1 MKFSLITCLLTFSLL
16 ALPTVAM
23 AHPAQQVVK
32 DTADEVL
39 EKLRAEKEELQNN
52 PDRVYALVYEM
63 IIPHFDFKSM
73 SKWVLGRNW
82 RHASPEQQEEFSK
95 EFQTLLVR
103 TYAKALLQYSDEEI
117 EYSPVHKKEDAEL
130 VTVRTEV
137 KQSGSSKIPINY
149 TMHEVDGE
157 WKVVDVAVNGASLVS
172 TYRGSFAS
180 EVRRGGIDTLI
191 SKLSERNAG
200 SRAAVKAEEAK

>member
-1 MKFSLITCLLTFSLL
+1 MKFSLITCLLTLSLVVAPAL
-16 ALPTVAM
+16 AT

-32 DTADEVL
+32 DTADQVL
-39 EKLRAEKEELQNN
+39 EQLRADKEALQNN
-52 PDRVYALVYEM
+52 PDRIYALVYEV

-82 RHASPEQQEEFSK
+82 RQASPEQQEQFSK

-103 TYAKALLQYSDEEI
+103 TYAKALLQYSDQDI
-117 EYSPVHKKEDAEL
+117 EYSPVHKKADAEL

-180 EVRRGGIDTLI
+180 EVRRSGIDTLI
-191 SKLSERNAG
+191 SKLADRNAG
-200 SRAAVKAEEAK
+200 SMAAVKAEQAE